1 MNVSGWLFDLFVDFV
16 GIGWFGINRD
26 MGCIG
31 DVKMMKGNIDNV
43 KQIVFIKKSC
53 GEGGEYVSVGS
64 I

>member
-1 MNVSGWLFDLFVDFV
+1 
-16 GIGWFGINRD
+16 

-43 KQIVFIKKSC
+43 KQIVIIKKSC

>member
-43 KQIVFIKKSC
+43 KQIVIIKKSC
-53 GEGGEYVSVGS
+53 VEGGEYVSVGS

>member
-31 DVKMMKGNIDNV
+31 DVKND
-43 KQIVFIKKSC
+43 
-53 GEGGEYVSVGS
+53 ER
-64 I
+64 